1 MDSPKERTYLRA
13 HGRGDTMR
21 MIRATLLAA
30 AAATHLL
37 LVPPAAMAAG
47 GAAPPSPDCGSGRAW
62 WPPLEAC
69 VTLPV
74 LKKKVEPHYPD
85 AIPGLRYG
93 AVLYVKVSATGTV
106 GDVQVLK
113 APPEGEP
120 TEEGETALAA
130 LVEAVRQW
138 RFAPG
143 RDPAGNPVAMSV
155 TLKVHLLLDEEEE

>member
-1 MDSPKERTYLRA
+1 
-13 HGRGDTMR
+13 MR
-21 MIRATLLAA
+21 FIRAAHLAA
-30 AAATHLL
+30 VAALSILL
-37 LVPPAAMAAG
+37 SPAAVSAET
-47 GAAPPSPDCGSGRAW
+47 DCGSGRAW
-62 WPPLEAC
+62 WAPLEAC

-74 LKKKVEPHYPD
+74 LKKKVEPNYPD

-93 AVLYVKVSATGTV
+93 AILYVKVSAGGTV

-120 TEEGETALAA
+120 TDEGETALAA

-143 RDPAGNPVAMSV
+143 LDPDGKPVAMSV
-155 TLKVHLLLDEEEE
+155 TLKVHLLTEE